1 MVWSLSKKRRDDSQP
16 ETDFAP
22 PPTQPVQANNPYG
35 GPDQSVNPQ
44 TYTPPPE
51 NQPIAEALDQNA
63 AAFARN
69 GSISMPR
76 SSLSGQGGYNVP
88 GAAAPGTFKGAGS
101 THGDNVGTFN
111 GGSYRISHRDTNSI
125 VTFQLAIGAPLK
137 AKPGVMLAM
146 SSTMTLRGEFKFS
159 VKKFLAGS
167 KFGVST
173 YTGPGE
179 LILAP
184 FILGDCMVLQ
194 LHGDKKWRIPHEAF
208 LACTS
213 GVEHEYVTQD
223 LTKGMFSG
231 AGFFVYELSKV
242 GLVWIQ
248 SFGAI
253 IKKELAP
260 GERYFVDNGYLVAWD
275 CDFKIERV
283 ASGGLISGFTA
294 GEGLSCKFTGPG
306 TVYMQTRNLNGF
318 AMALKVSTASG

>member
-1 MVWSLSKKRRDDSQP
+1 MQLRIQLKRHSHTFHHLQHNKFRPTIHTWDLTHHCICTKRRCCYA
-16 ETDFAP
+16 DFR
-22 PPTQPVQANNPYG
+22 T
-35 GPDQSVNPQ
+35 
-44 TYTPPPE
+44 TW
-51 NQPIAEALDQNA
+51 
-63 AAFARN
+63 AR
-69 GSISMPR
+69 
-76 SSLSGQGGYNVP
+76 GGYNMP
-88 GAAAPGTFKGAGS
+88 GAPAPGTFKGATS
-101 THGDNVGTFN
+101 THQDNVGIFN

-125 VTFQLAIGAPLK
+125 VTFQLAMGCPLK

-159 VKKFLAGS
+159 IKKFLAGS

-179 LILAP
+179 LLLAP

-213 GVEHEYVTQD
+213 GIEHEYVTQD

-231 AGFFVYELSKV
+231 AGFFVYELSQV

-253 IKKELAP
+253 IKKELAA
-260 GERYFVDNGYLVAWD
+260 GERYYVDNGYLVAWD

-306 TVYMQTRNLNGF
+306 TVYLQTRNLNAF
-318 AMALKVSTASG
+318 AMALKVSTAGG